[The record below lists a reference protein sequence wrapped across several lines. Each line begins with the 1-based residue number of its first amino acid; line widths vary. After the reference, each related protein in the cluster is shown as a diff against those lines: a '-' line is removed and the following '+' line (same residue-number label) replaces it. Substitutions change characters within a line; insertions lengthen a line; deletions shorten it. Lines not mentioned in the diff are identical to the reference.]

1 MSSELEKNYKKAFNK
16 KLGFGKNPALILVDF
31 VSAYFDVECPLFAN
45 VNDVLLSAIRIRDKA
60 REVNVPIFYT
70 NVSYDSEGRNG
81 GVFFEKIPALEHF
94 IVGRDTAGWPRELLI
109 DPGET
114 IITKQYPSAF
124 FETDLVH
131 QLNQNEIDTLII
143 TGLTTSGCV
152 RATCVD
158 AISYGFRP
166 IIVEEACGDRHI
178 EPHLANLFDM
188 NAKYGDV
195 ISEVQIIQYL
205 AREQA

>member
-60 REVNVPIFYT
+60 RETNVPIFYT

-81 GVFFEKIPALEHF
+81 GVFFEKVPALEHF

-114 IITKQYPSAF
+114 IITSNTRAPFSKQ
-124 FETDLVH
+124 
-131 QLNQNEIDTLII
+131 I
-143 TGLTTSGCV
+143 
-152 RATCVD
+152 
-158 AISYGFRP
+158 
-166 IIVEEACGDRHI
+166 
-178 EPHLANLFDM
+178 
-188 NAKYGDV
+188 
-195 ISEVQIIQYL
+195 
-205 AREQA
+205 

>member
-1 MSSELEKNYKKAFNK
+1 LEKT
-16 KLGFGKNPALILVDF
+16 PALILVDF
-31 VSAYFDVECPLFAN
+31 VSAYFDIECPLFAN

-60 REVNVPIFYT
+60 RETNVPIFYT
-70 NVSYDSEGRNG
+70 NVSYDSVGRNG
-81 GVFFEKIPALEHF
+81 GVFFEKVPALEHF

-124 FETDLVH
+124 FGTDLVH

-195 ISEVQIIQYL
+195 ISEAQIIQYL
-205 AREQA
+205 AKEQG

>member
-31 VSAYFDVECPLFAN
+31 VSAYFDVECSLFAN

-60 REVNVPIFYT
+60 RETNVPIFYT

-81 GVFFEKIPALEHF
+81 GVFFEKGAGFDHV
-94 IVGRDTAGWPRELLI
+94 IVGRDSAGWPRGRLF

-124 FETDLVH
+124 FGTDLVH

-195 ISEVQIIQYL
+195 ISEAQIIQYL
-205 AREQA
+205 TKEQA